1 MIKDK
6 KVKVNKQK
14 PSDACPA
21 QLMLIVIKCPLI
33 QRPAALAAI
42 PMLAAALIKLEFY
55 WNYCWRFWLDKKPG
69 FKIYLTNI
77 LFFHF

>member
-21 QLMLIVIKCPLI
+21 RLMLIAIKCPLLFR
-33 QRPAALAAI
+33 QAALEAI
-42 PMLAAALIKLEFY
+42 PMLYAALPFKLVQKP
-55 WNYCWRFWLDKKPG
+55 NY
-69 FKIYLTNI
+69 
-77 LFFHF
+77 

>member
-21 QLMLIVIKCPLI
+21 QLMLIAIKCPLI
-33 QRPAALAAI
+33 QRQAALAAI
-42 PMLAAALIKLEFY
+42 PMLYAALPFMQVQKP
-55 WNYCWRFWLDKKPG
+55 NY
-69 FKIYLTNI
+69 
-77 LFFHF
+77 

>member
-21 QLMLIVIKCPLI
+21 QLMLIAIKCPLI
-33 QRPAALAAI
+33 QRQARLEAN
-42 PMLAAALIKLEFY
+42 PMCLLH
-55 WNYCWRFWLDKKPG
+55 NSHPVDKD
-69 FKIYLTNI
+69 ICL
-77 LFFHF
+77 